1 MKHIH
6 WDDFTD
12 HVRNFDSGDLTTFA
26 VLGAAIVLILLVVA
40 SLFFSTP
47 LQSDV
52 LLFPGV

>member
-6 WDDFTD
+6 WDFTD
-12 HVRNFDSGDLTTFA
+12 HVRSFDSGELSTFA
-26 VLGAAIVLILLVVA
+26 ILGAAIVLILLVIA
-40 SLFFSTP
+40 NLFFSTP

>member
-1 MKHIH
+1 MKHIY
-6 WDDFTD
+6 WNFTD
-12 HVRNFDSGDLTTFA
+12 HVGSFDSGDFSTFA
-26 VLGAAIVLILLVVA
+26 ILGAAMVLILLVAA